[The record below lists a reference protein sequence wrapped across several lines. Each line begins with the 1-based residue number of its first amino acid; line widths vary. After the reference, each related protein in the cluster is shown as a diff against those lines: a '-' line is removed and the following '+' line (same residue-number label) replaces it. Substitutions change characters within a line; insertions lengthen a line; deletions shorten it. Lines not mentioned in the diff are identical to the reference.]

1 MSNHEMP
8 PQAIVDPGLAIVTTG
23 NLRGPILSILRAVC
37 APVKISEIVER
48 YHPDMAPRVRETLKD
63 LEYFERVH
71 LSATHATA
79 LRGTGNPYRDTT
91 RREIVEMARPV
102 QEDRYTVPMPTHTP
116 EPGKS
121 RTAPVKVKKAKPAG
135 PCVPSR
141 ETFRNTQR
149 EAGRKYRE
157 AIWPTIEKLRHDG
170 LSIRKIHM
178 ATSHSEQT
186 ITKILKERVKG
197 GWVDP
202 CGDKFVPVPI
212 TEHDR
217 ENARK
222 MRLAGS
228 SIRAICKFLGRDR
241 KSVLRAL
248 MEVVK

>member
-8 PQAIVDPGLAIVTTG
+8 PQALLDPGLAIVTTG
-23 NLRGPILSILRAVC
+23 NLRGPILSILRAAC

-48 YHPDMAPRVRETLKD
+48 YHPEMAGRVRDTLAD
-63 LEYFERVH
+63 LAYFGLAH

-79 LRGTGNPYRDTT
+79 LRGTGSPYKRVEV
-91 RREIVEMARPV
+91 REVVEMARPV

-116 EPGKS
+116 EPGKV
-121 RTAPVKVKKAKPAG
+121 RTAPVKVKKPKPTG
-135 PCVPSR
+135 PCVSSR
-141 ETFRNTQR
+141 ETFRQTQR

-157 AIWPTIEKLRHDG
+157 SIWPTIENLRNEG

-178 ATSHSEQT
+178 ATNHSEQT
-186 ITKILKERVKG
+186 ITKIIKERVAA
-197 GWVDP
+197 GWADP

-222 MRLAGS
+222 MRMAGS
-228 SIRAICKFLGRDR
+228 SIRAICKFLSRDR

-248 MEVVK
+248 MEVVR